1 MLALDRP
8 SRRPRWLFRSSSFV
22 ASAVTALT
30 ILTVGGAVLTVSP
43 GDARADDA
51 DGVTVEKPRG
61 RPCCA
66 LAEDMAINLAS
77 THVPVVLGGVLPAHG
92 IGHHSYLRAG
102 SNTENNGFVYTRRGG
117 FIDLGHTRDNADIAA
132 YLSLRLRPMLRRGEG
147 VIDFGPKGADRRIRV
162 TRAVPEA
169 ELARTSD
176 LLAVRIAFQM
186 SIWTELVQ
194 YYGLTKFAG
203 AEEVYSSFT
212 PDDLYSNLLGAH
224 LGITALES
232 DVPYDHAMDVA
243 LHTTL
248 DSLGVVSKAET
259 RRTLDRL
266 AGSWWSPDF
275 AWPSR
280 DIAILRTYGIGPEV
294 APSLAPEEVIA
305 SHGKP
310 LVLDVPESGPGGA
323 LLADD
328 YKLEIVPHE
337 NEMARFPAVEKGKTF
352 DQQDLPRLVEEVH
365 AAFDADEAKAK
376 NGEAPETE
384 AGVRGEVAHYLT
396 GIRLFELSGEGG
408 GHGSGDDTTGVGGG
422 HVLLLR
428 GDTRGGDFAILRMD
442 AMHSAERGTMAG
454 VSFFRSDALWFC
466 HDPETG
472 GIRPPLVSLLGPCG
486 PGEWLG
492 MSGALG
498 EALHDG
504 GTGRT
509 ALRPVALS
517 GVLNPLRNG
526 QSASYDARRLLLHVG
541 GEVEHIWTE
550 EGGARTLPRATS
562 SLSFLLRNASRHLEA
577 RGDVGYRLDVAKP
590 RDGVFESDLKLAYN
604 FLLGGRTVTTSRDH
618 QERLDPWALAS
629 IGVEGSYSYFA
640 RPANA
645 YPEIA
650 APYVSTDRPGAY
662 QVLLTGTIGLEALS
676 F

>member
-1 MLALDRP
+1 M
-8 SRRPRWLFRSSSFV
+8 
-22 ASAVTALT
+22 
-30 ILTVGGAVLTVSP
+30 
-43 GDARADDA
+43 
-51 DGVTVEKPRG
+51 
-61 RPCCA
+61 
-66 LAEDMAINLAS
+66 
-77 THVPVVLGGVLPAHG
+77 
-92 IGHHSYLRAG
+92 
-102 SNTENNGFVYTRRGG
+102 
-117 FIDLGHTRDNADIAA
+117 
-132 YLSLRLRPMLRRGEG
+132 
-147 VIDFGPKGADRRIRV
+147 
-162 TRAVPEA
+162 PEA

-224 LGITALES
+224 LGIAALES
-232 DVPYDHAMDVA
+232 DLPYDHAMDIA
-243 LHTTL
+243 LLTTL
-248 DSLGVVSKAET
+248 DRLGVVSQAQT

-266 AGSWWSPDF
+266 AGSWWNPDF

-280 DIAILRTYGIGPEV
+280 NIAILRTYGIGPEV
-294 APSLAPEEVIA
+294 APSLAPEDVIA

-310 LVLDVPESGPGGA
+310 FLLDVPEKGPGGA
-323 LLADD
+323 PLDGD
-328 YKLEIVPHE
+328 YQLEIVPHVG
-337 NEMARFPAVEKGKTF
+337 EMARFPDAEKGKTF

-376 NGEAPETE
+376 QGEPPPSE

-408 GHGSGDDTTGVGGG
+408 GTVTAGRGDDTTGVGGG

-454 VSFFRSDALWFC
+454 VGFFRSDALWFC

-472 GIRPPLVSLLGPCG
+472 KIRPPLISLLGPCG
-486 PGEWLG
+486 TGEWLG

-498 EALHDG
+498 EAIHDG

-517 GVLNPLRNG
+517 GVLNPLHNG
-526 QSASYDARRLLLHVG
+526 QSASYDGRRLLLHLG

-550 EGGARTLPRATS
+550 QGGARTLPRATS

-590 RDGVFESDLKLAYN
+590 RDGVFESDVKLAYN
-604 FLLGGRTVTTSRDH
+604 FLLGGRTVTTSKARH
-618 QERLDPWALAS
+618 EQARLDPWALAS

-650 APYVSTDRPGAY
+650 APYVSADRPGSY